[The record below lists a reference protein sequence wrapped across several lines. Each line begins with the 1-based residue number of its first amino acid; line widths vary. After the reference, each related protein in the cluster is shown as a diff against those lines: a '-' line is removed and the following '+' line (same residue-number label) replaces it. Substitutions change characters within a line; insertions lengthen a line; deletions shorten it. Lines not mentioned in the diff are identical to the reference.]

1 MSIPASNLDRQL
13 AELKRKWEQ
22 TTDPALRAQLQQQAN
37 ALRAAGASEAVANTL
52 VYGRP
57 EGAGLQHARSYMGAN
72 WTPAVAQ
79 PQPTSPA
86 PQLLRQV
93 QQMKPAPVTP
103 PAVQERPGQ
112 TVDLTP
118 WLQAIGQAP
127 AQPFNL
133 QQLQQA
139 LARPL
144 PEVPQARFAIPEQ
157 LGQWIA
163 QFQQAQEPWLQA
175 ATQLAQAEANRQ
187 LQRLQSQWAARGLLA
202 SGAAAAQEREAA
214 AQLGQT
220 LAELRTRALADAV
233 GQALQAGRL
242 SLDEAAQL
250 WQMAYQGRQADVE
263 NLLRALGLQE
273 EMRQNWLDQLARYW
287 QAQIGQSQWAQ
298 ELGLQRAAQEFQR
311 WAEAQRLNQAAQEA
325 WMDALLRAG
334 GLAEEA
340 RQFERLMPLREAEL
354 TGYLYGQPTW
364 QRVLQEA
371 QLTGMYQGLP
381 TLEARRLAEQAR
393 QFDIGTALDL
403 SRLVGTVLPYSGD
416 IMATLQQAAG
426 KPLWQRVLE
435 ERQLALQQ
443 QELAADRWYRQQML
457 DIERKRLDLEE
468 KRLAAQGNKEGQEAL
483 NLFGELLSTDVG
495 ITDPTKRAQRR
506 QERMNLIGVWEALGW
521 VDREAADA
529 MRRAVD
535 AALPPPQQQPS
546 TLWSRL
552 LSSESREDWENYWRT
567 YYRLRF
573 GR

>member
-13 AELKRKWEQ
+13 AELKRRWEQ
-22 TTDPALRAQLQQQAN
+22 TTDPALRAQLHQQAN
-37 ALRAAGASEAVANTL
+37 ALRAAEASEAVANTL

-57 EGAGLQHARSYMGAN
+57 EGAGLQYARSYMGAN

-79 PQPTSPA
+79 PQPASPA

-103 PAVQERPGQ
+103 PAIQERPGQ

-118 WLQAIGQAP
+118 WLRAIGQAP

-144 PEVPQARFAIPEQ
+144 PEVPQARFASPEQ

-163 QFQQAQEPWLQA
+163 QFQQVQEPWLQA
-175 ATQLAQAEANRQ
+175 ATELARSEAARQ
-187 LQRLQSQWAARGLLA
+187 LQNLQNQWAARGLLA

-214 AQLGQT
+214 TELGRQ
-220 LAELRTRALADAV
+220 LAEIRTRALADAV

-250 WQMAYQGRQADVE
+250 WQMAYQGRQAEVD

-311 WAEAQRLNQAAQEA
+311 WAEAQRLDQAAREA
-325 WMDALLRAG
+325 WLDALLRAG

-340 RQFERLMPLREAEL
+340 RQFERRMPLWEAEL
-354 TGYLYGQPTW
+354 TGTLY
-364 QRVLQEA
+364 
-371 QLTGMYQGLP
+371 GLP

-403 SRLVGTVLPYSGD
+403 SRLVGTVLPYTGD
-416 IMATLQQAAG
+416 IMSAFQQAAG
-426 KPLWQRVLE
+426 RPLWERVLRE
-435 ERQLALQQ
+435 

-483 NLFGELLSTDVG
+483 NLFGKLLSTDVG

-506 QERMNLIGVWEALGW
+506 EERLNLINAWEQLGW

-567 YYRLRF
+567 YYQLRF